1 MRRSIALIVLIV
13 GSLLTAPATQAQL
26 VVNDPANVAVNID
39 QLVQHLQLIRRV
51 EAQIRNQILMLQN
64 WEFTRLEQI
73 IAEMDRIADV
83 LEQSQVYAMDSPR
96 QRLDQ
101 LYPIDEAG
109 IRQDASREV
118 GEIRS
123 AWAQQ
128 HREALLQAR
137 LAQNRAYESMPRTA
151 ERIREYLEQSS
162 TSPGPTAAV
171 QAGNEILA
179 TVVGQVQTLETLEM
193 TAHREALEREAARQ
207 AEAARTRLYR
217 EEVMADWPQQ
227 QGAR

>member
-1 MRRSIALIVLIV
+1 MCRAIAVIVLFA
-13 GSLLTAPATQAQL
+13 GTLLAAPTTHAQL
-26 VVNDPANVAVNID
+26 VVNDPANVAVNIE

-64 WEFTRLEQI
+64 WEFSRLEQI
-73 IAEMDRIADV
+73 IADMDRITDV
-83 LEQSQVYAMDSPR
+83 LEQSQVYTNDSPR
-96 QRLDQ
+96 QRLDD

-109 IRQDASREV
+109 LRQNASRNV
-118 GEIRS
+118 DEIRS

-128 HREALLQAR
+128 HREALIQAR

-162 TSPGPTAAV
+162 SSPGPTAAV

-179 TVVGQVQTLETLEM
+179 TLVGQFQTLETLEV
-193 TAHREALEREAARQ
+193 TAHRQALEREAARQ
-207 AEAARTRLYR
+207 AEEVRTRFYR
-217 EEVMADWPQQ
+217 EEVMQNWPQQ
-227 QGAR
+227 RGAR